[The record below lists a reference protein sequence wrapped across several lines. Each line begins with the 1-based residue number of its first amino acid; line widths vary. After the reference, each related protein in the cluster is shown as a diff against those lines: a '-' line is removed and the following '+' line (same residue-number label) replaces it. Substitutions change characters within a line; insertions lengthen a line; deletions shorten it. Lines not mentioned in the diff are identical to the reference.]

1 MLASVGSAMRGGHA
15 MLSTNFVDGAPV
27 WVDLGAP
34 DVARAAEFYGGVFGW
49 KFESAGPDAG
59 GYGRFPQDGKAGAAP
74 GPPPQQGAAPPW
86 TLDFRPPHPPP
97 PVGAGATGGEP
108 GPARPRAGSAR

>member
-1 MLASVGSAMRGGHA
+1 MLARVRTAMRGGHA

-34 DVARAAEFYGGVFGW
+34 DVARAAEFYGWVFGW

-59 GYGRFPQDGKAGAAP
+59 GYGMFTHDGKAVAAA
-74 GPPPQQGAAPPW
+74 GPLTRQGAAPPRARFL
-86 TLDFRPPHPPP
+86 TTPPP
-97 PVGAGATGGEP
+97 PRPPRGRQEARRA
-108 GPARPRAGSAR
+108 PA

>member
-1 MLASVGSAMRGGHA
+1 MLARVRTAMRGGHA

-34 DVARAAEFYGGVFGW
+34 DVARAAEFYGWVFGW

-59 GYGRFPQDGKAGAAP
+59 GYGMFTHDGKAVAAA
-74 GPPPQQGAAPPW
+74 GPPPPQGRAPPR
-86 TLDFRPPHPPP
+86 TPPLKNPRPSPP
-97 PVGAGATGGEP
+97 AAAAQKA
-108 GPARPRAGSAR
+108 ARR